1 LDANKIAR
9 GAENR
14 GDRFRKLRAH
24 GLRFG
29 ESVKTA
35 FAIAAVVQ
43 PLASQTFGS
52 RLRAEYEKEKNGPHG
67 ECRTRWTNLQ
77 PGLDDRSINCL
88 GDEDDLDVQA
98 ETSQLK

>member
-1 LDANKIAR
+1 VNLPVSSDANKIAR

-35 FAIAAVVQ
+35 LLEPSA
-43 PLASQTFGS
+43 P
-52 RLRAEYEKEKNGPHG
+52 RLRAEYEKEKDGPHG
-67 ECRTRWTNLQ
+67 KCRTRWTNLQ

-98 ETSQLK
+98 VTSQLK